1 MDAKKEEIIAKIMK
15 LMELGNAENNS
26 NPHEREA
33 ASRKAAKLMAE
44 YSLDFAD
51 LRAGKPAD
59 SAFVTINVDGSEYSK
74 VDFEAV
80 LALAI
85 AEAFDCKVI
94 NTYKNGPWQIAFCGT
109 KHDLE
114 IAVYFFKFLR
124 RTMYAMATK
133 NVTAETVR
141 PTYTRTGSI
150 RVDVRMARRNY
161 CFGLVETIHT
171 RMRDLYLKREEFIP
185 SDCKALM
192 VVKNAGLQ
200 TYFKQQFPNAVNGRK
215 IHLSGDTG
223 AYRKGQAD
231 GRNVN
236 LSRPIAHTGGSSAQ
250 IG

>member
-15 LMELGNAENNS
+15 LMELGNEEKNS

-33 ASRKAAKLMAE
+33 ATRKAAQLMAE

-51 LRAGKPAD
+51 LRNGKPTED
-59 SAFVTINVDGSEYSK
+59 TFVTMNVDGSDENK
-74 VDFEAV
+74 VDYEAV
-80 LALAI
+80 LAAAI
-85 AEAFDCKVI
+85 AEAFDCRVI
-94 NTYKNGPWQIAFCGT
+94 NTFRNGPWQIAFCGT

-133 NVTAETVR
+133 NITKETTS
-141 PTYTRTGSI
+141 PTYGRSGSR

-161 CFGLVETIHT
+161 CFGLVQTIHA
-171 RMRDLYLKREEFIP
+171 RLRDLYLKREEFIP

-192 VVKNAGLQ
+192 VVKNTGLQ
-200 TYFKQQFPNAVNGRK
+200 TYFKNQFPNAVNGRS
-215 IHLSGDTG
+215 IRLSGDHR
-223 AYRKGQAD
+223 AYDKGVAD

-250 IG
+250 LG